1 MVYSFRHFRDLLSRC
16 NGKDGSMKSGL
27 INSERKL
34 AFLGK
39 LSADRRLFVNA
50 NRKNAIVL

>member
-1 MVYSFRHFRDLLSRC
+1 MVYLL
-16 NGKDGSMKSGL
+16 KVLKV
-27 INSERKL
+27 

-50 NRKNAIVL
+50 SRKKGYCSVAKKQPL